1 MSSSRGLSN
10 PVIKSASLTSLALAG
25 EFLTTSTTWEAHI
38 YTNTHTHTQ
47 RYIHIC
53 IYVNVSMCLCFWG
66 VYSYKKG
73 LSVISLSAETCTGAA
88 GGGEA
93 GAVCLPPL
101 LLRLAPALIP
111 CDLMTQEGPLV
122 WHPGRVMQQRPGHWH
137 KEHLVVKDESRSQES
152 GTWVS
157 GPSVGQH
164 QTDFNQPG
172 GDTLMNS

>member
-1 MSSSRGLSN
+1 
-10 PVIKSASLTSLALAG
+10 
-25 EFLTTSTTWEAHI
+25 
-38 YTNTHTHTQ
+38 
-47 RYIHIC
+47 
-53 IYVNVSMCLCFWG
+53 MCLCFWG
-66 VYSYKKG
+66 VYFYKKG

-164 QTDFNQPG
+164 HTDFNQPG